1 MDYIGYKCPVC
12 DKNFHANEDIV
23 VCPHCGTPHH
33 RECYESIG
41 HCINEEKHSEGYDFE
56 AETQEEG
63 VPEGAVKCPNC
74 GSLNSKDVFYCT
86 KCNAPLINFNQNA
99 SAQQNNPFGNQ
110 QGNNPYENPMGNSPF
125 GGNPVG
131 GFNVVQLDPMA
142 GVSPDTEFED
152 GAKAGEVA
160 KYVKQNTPYF
170 MQVFN
175 KIKNFGKSRFNFA
188 ALLFGGGYL
197 LYRKQYVLGTII
209 TAIMVGCLLFTSYAN
224 YTVVN
229 SITQDVLQ
237 QTQGQAAVSYSQ
249 IFNLLMNKVN
259 ELDTGSYIVFLT
271 SSLCSLVYYA
281 LHIVCGFIA
290 NRTYY
295 HHCCKQVNII
305 KQKSKDS
312 AESDNILQTKGGV
325 NTALAVSLLVVA
337 LIINFVPSLI

>member
-1 MDYIGYKCPVC
+1 
-12 DKNFHANEDIV
+12 
-23 VCPHCGTPHH
+23 
-33 RECYESIG
+33 
-41 HCINEEKHSEGYDFE
+41 
-56 AETQEEG
+56 
-63 VPEGAVKCPNC
+63 
-74 GSLNSKDVFYCT
+74 
-86 KCNAPLINFNQNA
+86 
-99 SAQQNNPFGNQ
+99 
-110 QGNNPYENPMGNSPF
+110 
-125 GGNPVG
+125 
-131 GFNVVQLDPMA
+131 MA